1 MRKMIIA
8 LCLAFT
14 AAALGGISEKQVRKE
29 TVQNGKIGLATR
41 LILPDEPLITPP
53 PVLII
58 VHGSGKDATWP
69 VYKPLVERL
78 VQSGFGVAFFD
89 KRGTGES
96 SGRFLNISVKKSTE
110 VFGQLSSDVVA
121 VAEWVAEQ
129 PGIDKHRIGLFGLS
143 QGGWIVPLA
152 ANKTEL
158 ISYSVIL
165 SGPVASLGQ
174 EKLFSNL
181 AGDEKRDSA
190 KTLEEV
196 DQAMEEFS
204 GAHGFDSSEEIERME
219 IPSFWLFGEN
229 DRSMPVRTG
238 FR

>member
-1 MRKMIIA
+1 
-8 LCLAFT
+8 
-14 AAALGGISEKQVRKE
+14 
-29 TVQNGKIGLATR
+29 
-41 LILPDEPLITPP
+41 
-53 PVLII
+53 
-58 VHGSGKDATWP
+58 
-69 VYKPLVERL
+69 
-78 VQSGFGVAFFD
+78 
-89 KRGTGES
+89 
-96 SGRFLNISVKKSTE
+96 VKKSTE

-143 QGGWIVPLA
+143 QGGWIAPLA

-174 EKLFSNL
+174 EKLFSSL
-181 AGDEKRDSA
+181 AGDEKRNSA
-190 KTLEEV
+190 KTLKEV
-196 DQAMEEFS
+196 NQAMEEFS

-229 DRSMPVRTG
+229 DRSMPVQISLRNLDRIIQDGGKKNFTYKVYPNANHSLYDVNTEA
-238 FR
+238 RLDYITDIKNWVSRALK

>member
-1 MRKMIIA
+1 MKKMIIA
-8 LCLAFT
+8 LCLTFT
-14 AAALGGISEKQVRKE
+14 AAALADISEAQVRKE

-69 VYKPLVERL
+69 VYEPLVERL
-78 VQSGFGVAFFD
+78 IQSGFGVAFFD

-121 VAEWVAEQ
+121 VAEWVAKQ

-143 QGGWIVPLA
+143 QGGWIAPLA

-165 SGPVASLGQ
+165 FGPVASLGQ
-174 EKLFSNL
+174 ERRSDLDSERRLLEYFLRSL
-181 AGDEKRDSA
+181 REGARGRD
-190 KTLEEV
+190 
-196 DQAMEEFS
+196 
-204 GAHGFDSSEEIERME
+204 HGS
-219 IPSFWLFGEN
+219 
-229 DRSMPVRTG
+229 RTG
-238 FR
+238 LPVLRRRCGRRRGC

>member
-1 MRKMIIA
+1 M
-8 LCLAFT
+8 T
-14 AAALGGISEKQVRKE
+14 
-29 TVQNGKIGLATR
+29 
-41 LILPDEPLITPP
+41 
-53 PVLII
+53 
-58 VHGSGKDATWP
+58 
-69 VYKPLVERL
+69 KPLESTL
-78 VQSGFGVAFFD
+78 AKPTNCPTDGVHLF
-89 KRGTGES
+89 
-96 SGRFLNISVKKSTE
+96 
-110 VFGQLSSDVVA
+110 A

-229 DRSMPVRTG
+229 DRSMPVQISLRNLDRIIQEGDKTN
-238 FR
+238 FTYKVYPNADHSLYDVNTAARLDYITDIKNWVSRAFK